1 MAAQFDKFWQS
12 EAIGNKEL
20 KMDAGAL
27 TLQNAKEI
35 LDQVKP
41 GLLELAALTAKK
53 NEKQA
58 MKMRLHPAELGA
70 VEISLERNSS
80 GALSAHFRT
89 ESEGARQV
97 LTNNLDQL
105 RDSLQKSGWQVG
117 QLDVSSNPSSSTA
130 DQNREH
136 RSRQNDVTGDHT
148 FDHRSEKP
156 EELEQDSSSRL
167 LNLRA

>member
-1 MAAQFDKFWQS
+1 
-12 EAIGNKEL
+12 
-20 KMDAGAL
+20 
-27 TLQNAKEI
+27 
-35 LDQVKP
+35 
-41 GLLELAALTAKK
+41 
-53 NEKQA
+53 

-80 GALSAHFRT
+80 GALSAHFTT
-89 ESEGARQV
+89 ENEGARQA

-117 QLDVSSNPSSSTA
+117 QLDVSSNSSSSTA

-136 RSRQNDVTGDHT
+136 RSRQNDVAGDNI
-148 FDHRSEKP
+148 FDHRSEKQ
-156 EELEQDSSSRL
+156 EDLEQDPSSRL